1 MTSTPEYFASL
12 LVLTGAAWAVA
23 GASLAVATPPVSGQ
37 SASDVIRE
45 LEDQGYNVGIN
56 WVNGNTNAPLSECA
70 VSAVHNPDHSPDS
83 PPPATFTTVY
93 VDVVCPNNDDPG
105 GISVGVGIG

>member
-1 MTSTPEYFASL
+1 MTATPEYFASL
-12 LVLTGAAWAVA
+12 LVLTGVASAVVGAPLAA
-23 GASLAVATPPVSGQ
+23 ATPPVSGQ

-56 WVNGNTNAPLSECA
+56 WVNGNTTAQLSECA
-70 VSAVHNPDHSPDS
+70 VSAVHNPDSGP

-105 GISVGVGIG
+105 GISVGAGIG

>member
-1 MTSTPEYFASL
+1 MTSSPRCFASL
-12 LVLTGAAWAVA
+12 PVLAAVA
-23 GASLAVATPPVSGQ
+23 AALAGAPLAAAMPPVSGQ

-70 VSAVHNPDHSPDS
+70 VSAVHNPDSAP

-105 GISVGVGIG
+105 GVSVGAGIG